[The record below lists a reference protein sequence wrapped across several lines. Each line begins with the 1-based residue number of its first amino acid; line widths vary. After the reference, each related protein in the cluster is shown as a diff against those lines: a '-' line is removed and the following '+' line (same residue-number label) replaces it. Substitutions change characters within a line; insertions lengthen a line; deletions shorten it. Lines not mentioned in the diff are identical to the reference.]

1 MGYVVLHLDKSPK
14 NESAMT
20 NHIERKVIAP
30 NVDPT
35 RTHLNKELIKFSE
48 GVKDRTEAIQHRI
61 KNAELSRKVGKNQVQ
76 VIRFILSG
84 STEDILRIQEEGKLD
99 DWCQDSMDWLKKE
112 YGEKNVVAATLH
124 LDEEAPHIHAS
135 VVPIVQGERRKKKS
149 NKEQETPKKQY
160 KKKKADRPRLCAD
173 DVMTKEKLIHYQD
186 SYAEA
191 MEKYGLDRG
200 IKGSEARHISTS
212 EFYRNQ
218 KEESNNLQINIGLL
232 LMQEESRRK
241 SIEQLKQQEQEAK
254 QDFEQAE
261 KQKQQKEAELR
272 QTEQV
277 LSKTKSELKTEKLK
291 NTAADVGSTI
301 MDGISSMIG
310 SSKVK
315 RQQQEIEDLKEEK
328 ANLIQEVKTLKQDMQ
343 TKQKE
348 HETTYDKLKQEL
360 KKIYDLFPKIKELLW
375 IERLLQA
382 MKFTE
387 SLIKNILEIKPVVF
401 KGDVYSPEY
410 KRYFKTER
418 SVAEIKQHSEKPDK
432 YELTIDGVDDT
443 NWCRRKYREF
453 QQSIGVNI
461 KSKEEKNRGVKR

>member
-1 MGYVVLHLDKSPK
+1 MGYVVLHLDKSPQ
-14 NESAMT
+14 NEAAMT
-20 NHIERKVIAP
+20 DHIERKVIAP
-30 NVDPT
+30 NVDLK
-35 RTHLNKELIKFSE
+35 RTHLNKELVPFSE
-48 GVKDRTEAIQHRI
+48 GVTNRTEAIKYRI
-61 KNAELSRKVGKNQVQ
+61 QNAGLSRKVGKNQVQ
-76 VIRFILSG
+76 VIRLILSG
-84 STEDILRIQEEGKLD
+84 STEDMLRIQAEGKLNE
-99 DWCQDSMDWLKKE
+99 WCRDSMDWLKKE
-112 YGEKNVVAATLH
+112 YGEKNIVAATLH
-124 LDEEAPHIHAS
+124 LDEDAPHIHAS

-149 NKEQETPKKQY
+149 NKEPEAPKKQY
-160 KKKKADRPRLCAD
+160 RKKNTNRPRLCAD

-191 MEKYGLDRG
+191 MAKYGLDRG

-232 LMQEESRRK
+232 LAEEEAK
-241 SIEQLKQQEQEAK
+241 KNSIEQLKRQEQEAK
-254 QDFEQAE
+254 LNYEQAE
-261 KQKQQKEAELR
+261 AEKQ
-272 QTEQV
+272 QTEQI
-277 LSKTKSELKTEKLK
+277 LNKTKNELKTEKLK

-315 RQQQEIEDLKEEK
+315 RQQQEIENLKEEK
-328 ANLIQEVKTLKQDMQ
+328 ENLNQEVKTLKQNMQ
-343 TKQKE
+343 TMQKE
-348 HETTYDKLKQEL
+348 HETAYDKLKQEL

-387 SLIKNILEIKPVVF
+387 GLSKEILDMKAVVF

-418 SVAEIKQHSEKPDK
+418 SVAEIKQHPEKPDK

-443 NWCRRKYREF
+443 NWCRRKYKE
-453 QQSIGVNI
+453 SLEAIGI
-461 KSKEEKNRGVKR
+461 KPNEPKKKQGQRR